1 MKNIKKIFLIVCCLN
16 FLYLNVNASSA
27 TGDNSCDY
35 TVRYIKGG
43 NTSISYAVPEDETLK
58 GNELK
63 NSYEEYINLLHNT
76 GWNTYAYVC
85 NPNPSSCTRTPTA
98 CKYTTAEVNNWPC
111 YEQGP
116 CSEVTSSVSPYKH
129 YTQTITSTQC
139 SSIRVPCEEPPA
151 TLCQVKCTAT
161 ECPRTAYGS
170 YYCSGGVGANYRTC
184 IADGGTWTRDSW
196 TEYDAEE
203 TESFGGTGGVEI
215 TIAQGV
221 SKMKSGHSTCKG
233 TFTCEEEYWSTTI
246 TRCTLASCSID
257 RVLVKGARDF
267 AYSIGSQFSGDSVVA
282 YCANP
287 SQKPLLGTG
296 EFNSGRKVDID
307 IMKCA
312 ASDSSLDCGVANI
325 LSEAAYR
332 NEKMEVGMYNQYV
345 ISLAIRMWYAYKE
358 QAGFDLMGIA
368 PEDDN
373 TINDIYQFLD
383 FYPGLNGEYPNVYKQ
398 TLDGIRRNLFF
409 DNFNDATLDYNF
421 TGATISNLKGIACSV
436 VNNDSNVGVFCNGSS
451 GDTYKYAAFLLVNTI
466 QGNKYMKEHF
476 TATMGGF
483 STALEG
489 EELKEAISN
498 KYNDPEYY
506 NVILSEDGR
515 TATIN
520 YELRET
526 VEIDCNTLDSDTANN
541 LGCDMEDQT
550 LVFKDSNGNVITQE
564 QIEKYDYCNKNF
576 CTVTV
581 QLNDKIECES
591 VSKVELK
598 FKGFKTCGSSS
609 IRKYISCT
617 DIVGDQI
624 MYSFEKDNCSS
635 DVDKSEITLPGAIE
649 CPGGCQEEAISNP
662 ISVNCTDIYK
672 YDADKYNNG
681 NLRTTGSGYYFNSGT
696 LAENQVGVKYEFN
709 KNYMKYKVS
718 DPSLTCILNK
728 RSTTRDYYDY
738 STYFG
743 VNTNFC
749 RVYCSDSVEYYLPPR
764 TEVSNSLQL
773 KYDVVPGKKYNDNY
787 LIGNIKTKRNCVSK
801 IFYDDF
807 EFSGK
812 QIDWNAAYGLD
823 PDISINNWKELYDAV
838 YDLSKTQGNKK
849 DFLHN
854 LVYDLYNCNF
864 FTDNEIKDAGVIK
877 PSDAG
882 KNSREYVNDYLNNT
896 KTYCNNNDCTS
907 AETKFEG
914 GADYID
920 PNLDRVGGSYT
931 EYGHPVLYDNSTV
944 KNSVSF
950 KYCKTTDK
958 CFEKNTDAD
967 AERPYEDRFDS
978 KAKNKQYM
986 LNNYMVSAS
995 GLGNVK
1001 VPTNDYVIFTYEV
1014 DGVVYNDTSY
1024 QVEQQTGKVQ
1034 VYKSSDKDKYNKIA
1048 ENTFPTSY
1056 YSDALCN
1063 ERSVNY
1069 DINDDGKVN
1078 SKDKER
1084 YCMIDVNVYN
1094 HIYTTYNTTLEKNL
1108 SVNAFYRKTNDDAF
1122 IQSIK
1127 NSSKYTCEFTIKP
1140 DPIETPIGFV
1150 FRNIELNSPVPTDT
1164 GDRSQSTVFKN
1175 SNWDLSN
1182 TDDSEY
1188 NSRLQE
1194 VINQIK
1200 GSSEDLYGRDKYLE
1214 YSFILDDNSI
1224 RSIREYNDNNKD
1236 YASIKDSTG
1245 ATTLDS
1251 CKKEDGK
1258 YFECQSKFVEQLNTY
1273 GVKVIKG
1280 DGLSQ
1285 YTDCKN
1291 NPSGEGCVD

>member
-1 MKNIKKIFLIVCCLN
+1 MKSFKKLILLVVCFSL
-16 FLYLNVNASSA
+16 LLLNVNAASV

-35 TVRYIKGG
+35 TVRYVKAGSS
-43 NTSISYAVPEDETLK
+43 SISFAVPEDETVK

-63 NSYEEYINLLHNT
+63 NSYEEYKNLLHDT

-85 NPNPSSCTRTPTA
+85 NPNPSLCTRTPTA

-111 YEQGP
+111 YAQGP
-116 CSEVTSSVSPYKH
+116 CSTVTSSISPHKH
-129 YTQTITSTQC
+129 YTQTITSTSC

-161 ECPRTAYGS
+161 ECPRTAYSS
-170 YYCSGGVGANYRTC
+170 YYCSGGVGGNYRTC
-184 IADGGTWTRDSW
+184 TADGGTWKRDSW
-196 TEYDAEE
+196 TEYDATEE
-203 TESFGGTGGVEI
+203 QSFGGQGGVAI
-215 TIAQGV
+215 TTAAGV
-221 SKMKSGHSTCKG
+221 SKMKGAHPNCKG
-233 TFTCEEEYWSTTI
+233 SYTCEEEYWSTTI

-257 RVLVKGARDF
+257 RVLVDGARDF
-267 AYSIGSQFSGDSVVA
+267 AYSIGAQFSGDSVVA

-296 EFNSGRKVDID
+296 EFNRGRAVNID

-332 NEKMEVGMYNQYV
+332 NEKMEAGMYNQYV

-368 PEDDN
+368 PEDDS

-409 DNFNDATLDYNF
+409 NGFNDATKDFNF
-421 TGATISNLKGIACSV
+421 AGATISHIKDIACST
-436 VNNDSNVGVFCNGSS
+436 VNNDTDVGVYCNGDG

-466 QGNKYMKEHF
+466 QGNKYMNEHF
-476 TATMGGF
+476 TSLMGGF
-483 STALEG
+483 TTELEG

-498 KYNDPEYY
+498 KYNNPEYY
-506 NVILSEDGR
+506 NVILSEDGK

-550 LVFKDSNGNVITQE
+550 LIFKDAAGNIITQE

-576 CTVTV
+576 CTAVV
-581 QLNDKIECES
+581 ELNDKILCET
-591 VSKVELK
+591 VDKVELK

-609 IRKYISCT
+609 IRKYVSCT
-617 DIVGDQI
+617 DIVRDQI

-635 DVDKSEITLPGAIE
+635 DVKKEQITLPGMIE
-649 CPGGCQEEAISNP
+649 CPGGCQEETIPN
-662 ISVNCTDIYK
+662 SVIDNCSIPDS
-672 YDADKYNNG
+672 D
-681 NLRTTGSGYYFNSGT
+681 SGYHYAPGIDK
-696 LAENQVGVKYEFN
+696 EKQVGVKYEVT
-709 KNYMKYKVS
+709 KDYLKQTVS

-749 RVYCSDSVEYYLPPR
+749 RVYCSDSIDYYLPPR
-764 TEVSNSLQL
+764 QYVSNALQL
-773 KYDVVPGKKYNDNY
+773 KYDVIPGRKYDNNY
-787 LIGNIKTKRNCVSK
+787 LFSAVKSRRNCVSK

-807 EFSGK
+807 EFYGK
-812 QIDWNAAYGLD
+812 QLDWNAAYGLD
-823 PDISINNWKELYDAV
+823 PSIEIKNWKELYAAV
-838 YDLSKTQGNKK
+838 HSLSQSQGNKK

-864 FTDNEIKDAGVIK
+864 FSDTEIKNAGVIK

-882 KNSREYVNDYLNNT
+882 KNSRIYVNEYLNNT
-896 KTYCNNNDCTS
+896 KDYCLNNDCTTG
-907 AETKFEG
+907 ETKFQG
-914 GADYID
+914 GAEYINSTNID
-920 PNLDRVGGSYT
+920 DRVGGNYKN
-931 EYGHPVLYDNSTV
+931 YGHPDLSNNSSV
-944 KNSVSF
+944 KNSVVF
-950 KYCKTTDK
+950 KYCKTTDN
-958 CFEKNTDAD
+958 CFEKNSDPN
-967 AERPYEDRFDS
+967 AERPYEDRYDT
-978 KAKNKQYM
+978 KAKSTSYKENIAG
-986 LNNYMVSAS
+986 LS
-995 GLGNVK
+995 GVQI
-1001 VPTNDYVIFTYEV
+1001 PTNDYVIFGYEI

-1024 QVEQQTGKVQ
+1024 QVEPQTGKVQ
-1034 VYKSSDKDKYNKIA
+1034 VYKSSDKDVYNKIA
-1048 ENTFPTSY
+1048 ENTLPLSY

-1063 ERSVNY
+1063 NRTCKI
-1069 DINDDGKVN
+1069 DINLYN
-1078 SKDKER
+1078 NIYSK
-1084 YCMIDVNVYN
+1084 
-1094 HIYTTYNTTLEKNL
+1094 YNTSIEKNL
-1108 SVNAFYRKTNDDAF
+1108 KVNAFYRKTTDDAL
-1122 IQSIK
+1122 ITSVK
-1127 NSSKYTCEFTIKP
+1127 NLERYTCDFVFP
-1140 DPIETPIGFV
+1140 SDPKETSIGFV
-1150 FRNIELNSPVPTDT
+1150 FRNIDLESPVPTNT
-1164 GDRSQSTVFKN
+1164 GDRFDSPVFKN

-1182 TDDSEY
+1182 TVDGEY
-1188 NSRLQE
+1188 NSHLQN

-1224 RSIREYNDNNKD
+1224 RSIREYNDVNRD
-1236 YASIKDSTG
+1236 YASIKDSNG
-1245 ATTLDS
+1245 AKILDD
-1251 CKKEDGK
+1251 CVKEDGK
-1258 YFECQSKFVEQLNTY
+1258 YFECKSKFVEQLNTY
-1273 GVKVIKG
+1273 GVRVIKG
-1280 DGLSQ
+1280 DGVSLYSE
-1285 YTDCKN
+1285 CKN
-1291 NPSGEGCVD
+1291 NPSEEGCID

>member
-63 NSYEEYINLLHNT
+63 NSYEEYINLLHDT

-85 NPNPSSCTRTPTA
+85 NPNPSKCTRTPTA
-98 CKYTTAEVNNWPC
+98 CQYTTAEVNNWPC
-111 YEQGP
+111 YAQGP
-116 CSEVTSSVSPYKH
+116 CSTVTSSISPHKH
-129 YTQTITSTQC
+129 YTQTITSTSC

-161 ECPRTAYGS
+161 LCKREYTGTAYCHEYEKDANGNS
-170 YYCSGGVGANYRTC
+170 TGTCKSGKYYGDPQVA
-184 IADGGTWTRDSW
+184 
-196 TEYDAEE
+196 YDK
-203 TESFGGTGGVEI
+203 TESKSYPDGGGTGGSAYTTGMGE
-215 TIAQGV
+215 AA
-221 SKMKSGHSTCKG
+221 MKAEFDCKG
-233 TFTCEEEYWSTTI
+233 TYSCSPEYWSTTI

-257 RVLVKGARDF
+257 RVLVDGARDF
-267 AYSIGSQFSGDSVVA
+267 AYSIGAQFSGNSVVA

-332 NEKMEVGMYNQYV
+332 NEKMETGMYNQYV

-409 DNFNDATLDYNF
+409 KDFNDATKDFNF
-421 TGATISNLKGIACSV
+421 VGATISNLEGIACSV
-436 VNNDSNVGVFCNGSS
+436 VNNDSNVGVFCNGDG

-483 STALEG
+483 STELEG
-489 EELKEAISN
+489 EELKEAIS
-498 KYNDPEYY
+498 KEYNNPEYY
-506 NVILSEDGR
+506 NVTLSEDGK
-515 TATIN
+515 TAIIN
-520 YELRET
+520 YELSET
-526 VEIDCNTLDSDTANN
+526 VEIYCNTLDSETANDA
-541 LGCDMEDQT
+541 GCDMENQT
-550 LVFKDSNGNVITQE
+550 LIFKDSSGNVISQE

-576 CTVTV
+576 CTVV
-581 QLNDKIECES
+581 KELNDTVLCER
-591 VSKVELK
+591 VDKVQLK
-598 FKGFKTCGSSS
+598 FKGRKTCGSTS

-624 MYSFEKDNCSS
+624 MYSFEKDNCSNNL
-635 DVDKSEITLPGAIE
+635 DKETIVLEGKPE
-649 CPGGCQEEAISNP
+649 CPGGCEEVIPTEEIKINCSN
-662 ISVNCTDIYK
+662 IYE
-672 YDADKYNNG
+672 YDADRYNNG
-681 NLRTTGSGYYFNSGT
+681 NVRTTGSGYYFSPT
-696 LAENQVGVKYEFN
+696 SLEEKQVGIKYEFN
-709 KNYMKYKVS
+709 KNYLKYRIS
-718 DPSLTCILNK
+718 DPSLNCILHKN
-728 RSTTRDYYDY
+728 SANRDYYDY

-764 TEVSNSLQL
+764 TEISNSLQL
-773 KYDVVPGKKYNDNY
+773 KYDVVPGKKYDGNY
-787 LIGNIKTKRNCVSK
+787 LIGNIKTRRNCVSK
-801 IFYDDF
+801 INYDDF
-807 EFSGK
+807 EFYGK
-812 QIDWNAAYGLD
+812 DIDWNSAYGLA
-823 PDISINNWKELYDAV
+823 PTLEINNWKELYAAV
-838 YDLSKTQGNKK
+838 YDLSKSQGNKK

-854 LVYDLYNCNF
+854 LAYDLYNCNF
-864 FTDNEIKDAGVIK
+864 FTDTQIKDKGVIK
-877 PSDAG
+877 PDDVG
-882 KNSREYVNDYLNNT
+882 KNSRVYVSEYLNNT
-896 KTYCNNNDCTS
+896 KTYCNNNDCTT

-920 PNLDRVGGSYT
+920 PNLDRVGGSYK

-950 KYCKTTDK
+950 KYCKTTDQ
-958 CFEKNTDAD
+958 CFEKNTDSN
-967 AERPYEDRFDS
+967 AERPYEDRFDD
-978 KAKNKQYM
+978 KAKSSSYM
-986 LNNYMVSAS
+986 ENLAGLNVQIP
-995 GLGNVK
+995 V
-1001 VPTNDYVIFTYEV
+1001 NDYVIFSYEV

-1056 YSDALCN
+1056 YSDALCKT
-1063 ERSVNY
+1063 RPVNY
-1069 DINDDGKVN
+1069 DINEDGKVN
-1078 SKDKER
+1078 SNDKER
-1084 YCMIDVNVYN
+1084 YCMIDVNVNN

-1108 SVNAFYRKTNDDAF
+1108 SVNAFYRKTNDDTF

-1150 FRNIELNSPVPTDT
+1150 FRNIELNAPVPTNT

-1224 RSIREYNDNNKD
+1224 RSIRAYNDSNKD
-1236 YASIKDSTG
+1236 YASIKDSAG
-1245 ATTLDS
+1245 AITLDN

-1280 DGLSQ
+1280 DGLSH
-1285 YTDCKN
+1285 YNDCKN
-1291 NPSGEGCVD
+1291 NPSGEGCTD